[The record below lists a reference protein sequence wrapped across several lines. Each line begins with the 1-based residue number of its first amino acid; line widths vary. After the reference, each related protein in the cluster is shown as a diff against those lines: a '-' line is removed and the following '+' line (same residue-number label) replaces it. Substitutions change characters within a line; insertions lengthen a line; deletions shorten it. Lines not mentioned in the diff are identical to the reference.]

1 MSGSSKTDVQVE
13 DVQARSFINAKEECQ
28 IAKILH
34 HESTGESVIGSP
46 KQASKPLPGHTTFAY
61 HHVEDAIIYLLQ

>member
-46 KQASKPLPGHTTFAY
+46 K
-61 HHVEDAIIYLLQ
+61 